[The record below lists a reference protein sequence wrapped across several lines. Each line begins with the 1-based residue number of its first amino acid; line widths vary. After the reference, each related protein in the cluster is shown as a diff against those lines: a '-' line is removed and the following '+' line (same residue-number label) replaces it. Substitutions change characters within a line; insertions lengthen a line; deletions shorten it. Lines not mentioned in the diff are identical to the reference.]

1 MNRLWLG
8 VPQEVRKP
16 ARDWA
21 WSSLEL
27 FAVGESHRHSACGL
41 SLSHTLPGGSGDP
54 GTHFSHSYTM
64 TDTLPSLTSQSLKF
78 SFAQS
83 DRSKVSE
90 GRLG

>member
-1 MNRLWLG
+1 MNELQSG

-21 WSSLEL
+21 RSSLEL
-27 FAVGESHRHSACGL
+27 LAVGESRRHSAHGL
-41 SLSHTLPGGSGDP
+41 CLTLCLEARDP
-54 GTHFSHSYTM
+54 GIHFSHSYTT
-64 TDTLPSLTSQSLKF
+64 TDTLPSLTSLSLEF

>member
-1 MNRLWLG
+1 MNGLQSG

-21 WSSLEL
+21 QSSLEL
-27 FAVGESHRHSACGL
+27 LAVGESRRHSAHGL
-41 SLSHTLPGGSGDP
+41 FLSHTLPGVSGDP
-54 GTHFSHSYTM
+54 GIHFSHSYTT
-64 TDTLPSLTSQSLKF
+64 TDTLPSLTSLSLEF

>member
-1 MNRLWLG
+1 MNGLQSG

-21 WSSLEL
+21 QSSLEL
-27 FAVGESHRHSACGL
+27 LAIGESHRHSAHGL
-41 SLSHTLPGGSGDP
+41 FLSHTLPGGSGDP
-54 GTHFSHSYTM
+54 GIHFSHSYTT
-64 TDTLPSLTSQSLKF
+64 TDTLPSLTSLSLEF